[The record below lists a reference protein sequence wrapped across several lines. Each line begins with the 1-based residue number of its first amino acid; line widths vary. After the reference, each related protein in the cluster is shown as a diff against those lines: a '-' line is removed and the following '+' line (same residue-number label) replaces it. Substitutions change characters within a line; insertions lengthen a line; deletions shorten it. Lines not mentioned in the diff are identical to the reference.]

1 MLGTVT
7 VVLVVVLAGLVVF
20 FLQTRRKDQIS
31 AMLEKR
37 RASSKLV
44 SKAEYAS
51 GMARMPVA
59 LALSGETVFYEN
71 PDMEASLD
79 LARIEEVEYDDELTT
94 GHQVPAGSRV
104 LRLRSH
110 GTAFDF
116 VLTSADASRWQQ
128 VLPSRQVGEPAARV
142 G

>member
-7 VVLVVVLAGLVVF
+7 VVLLVVLAGLVLF
-20 FLQTRRKDQIS
+20 FLQTRRKDQIA

-79 LARIEEVEYDDELTT
+79 LSRIDEVEYDDELTT
-94 GHQVPAGSRV
+94 GRQVDAGSRV
-104 LRLRSH
+104 MRIRSH

-116 VLTSADASRWQQ
+116 VLSSADATRWQQ
-128 VLPSRQVGEPAARV
+128 VLPSKQLGQPAARV
-142 G
+142 S

>member
-7 VVLVVVLAGLVVF
+7 VVLVVVLAGLVFF

-59 LALSGETVFYEN
+59 LSLSGETVFYEN

-79 LARIEEVEYDDELTT
+79 LSRIDEVEYDDELTT

-104 LRLRSH
+104 MRIRSH

-116 VLTSADASRWQQ
+116 VLTAADASRWQQ
-128 VLPSRQVGEPAARV
+128 VLPSKQIGQPAARV

>member
-128 VLPSRQVGEPAARV
+128 VLPSRQIGGPAARV